1 MSYEIHLKHL
11 RKVYPDG
18 TAALGDVSLSC
29 PRSACTALVGPSGSG
44 KTTILKII
52 AGLLDATS
60 GSVAF
65 DDKEVINLPP
75 EKRNIGMVF
84 QSYALF
90 PNMTVQENVEFGLRV
105 RGVPADERARRA
117 LKALESVQ
125 IPQLAHRKI
134 RQLSGGQQQR
144 VALARA
150 VVFQPDILLLDEPL
164 SALDAKIRQELRGE
178 LAQLLHQFKI
188 TAVYVTHDQEEAM
201 ALGDQVV
208 VMDHGKIMQAGA
220 PFEIYSRPQSTFVAK
235 FIGTAN
241 LYDSEVR
248 SSSNGNFDVQTGFGG
263 FSISAEQ
270 FRQHWSNLAP
280 GPLQLMCR
288 PQDVRIVEPS
298 QAHAMVKIKEC
309 LFLGDRIR
317 IKAETNDG
325 KLMQIEAHNATPV
338 KAGDVIPVCMDLDH
352 IHFISQS

>member
-1 MSYEIHLKHL
+1 MSSEIRLKKL

-18 TAALGDVSLSC
+18 TVALDSVSLVC
-29 PRSACTALVGPSGSG
+29 PTGACTALVGPSGSG

-52 AGLLDATS
+52 SGLLEATS
-60 GSVAF
+60 GSVSF
-65 DDKEVINLPP
+65 DDKEVVNLPP

-90 PNMTVQENVEFGLRV
+90 PNMTVQENVEFGLLV
-105 RGVPADERARRA
+105 RHTPPEERRRRA
-117 LKALESVQ
+117 LQALDNVQ
-125 IPQLAHRKI
+125 IAPLAHRKI

-178 LAQLLHQFKI
+178 LASLLRQFKI

-208 VMDHGKIMQAGA
+208 VMDHGKIMQAGT
-220 PFEIYSRPQSTFVAK
+220 PFEIYAAPANDFVAS
-235 FIGTAN
+235 FIGIAN
-241 LYDSEVR
+241 LYDAEIAPGT
-248 SSSNGNFDVQTGFGG
+248 NGSLDVKLGFATIP
-263 FSISAEQ
+263 ISGDQ
-270 FRQHWSNLAP
+270 FRRRWPQLGA
-280 GPLQLMCR
+280 GPVQLLCR
-288 PQDVRIVEPS
+288 PQHVSIVEPAQS
-298 QAHAMVKIKEC
+298 HALIKVREC

-317 IKAETNDG
+317 VTGDTENRKT
-325 KLMQIEAHNATPV
+325 LRFEAHNDSAV
-338 KAGDVIPVCMDLDH
+338 KPGDVVPVCMDMSR
-352 IHFISQS
+352 IHFMAAH